1 MEQNP
6 FVPRFHQF
14 SSLYILLRNL
24 RTPSHVIR
32 NEVFHFAQA
41 KENIYFP
48 SLLICAAQLL
58 SSLSTS

>member
-14 SSLYILLRNL
+14 SSLYILLRN
-24 RTPSHVIR
+24 SHVIR

-58 SSLSTS
+58 SSLSAP